1 MRITES
7 ATIGDFLAGV
17 NRSKSRISRLTT
29 QLATQN
35 RILRA
40 SDDPAG
46 TATLLRVDAELQ
58 RIGRY
63 GSAIQQGNT
72 LLEMTAG
79 SLDSMSGMLG
89 NVTSLLSHSLSGND
103 PAQMSQLADQ
113 VDLFLGFGVDLA
125 NTRCDGK
132 YIFGGTQTAQ
142 QPYVMA
148 GATGQYTYQGD
159 RGAIQFQVGE
169 GVSQIVN
176 ISGAAA
182 FGSTGAIALTGV
194 LDRSA
199 AVNTVVTS
207 TMQVTDGN
215 GATHDIVLTM
225 QKTDAATWSV
235 SASLPP
241 GSTGVT
247 LSGGTATLRFDP
259 VSGEPARIERGSPLV
274 LTTTGGAAGSTE
286 SSVNI
291 LLSAGALEEADTG
304 AGLSILG
311 GSYEASSVF
320 STLARISA
328 NLRNGI
334 APTADDLAMISMAR
348 DVIVQEASQAGLY
361 AASLST
367 ADDALS
373 ARSEYLLNLRSA
385 TQDVDVTEIGVK
397 LKLEQAML
405 EAMLN
410 AASHTIPKSLVDFLR

>member
-7 ATIGDFLAGV
+7 STIADLLAGV
-17 NRSKSRISRLTT
+17 TRSKSRISRLTM
-29 QLATQN
+29 QMATQN

-46 TATLLRVDAELQ
+46 TGTLLRVDAELK
-58 RIGRY
+58 RIGTF
-63 GSAIQQGNT
+63 GKAIEQGNT
-72 LLEMTAG
+72 LLKMTAG
-79 SLDSMSGMLG
+79 CLDGVSGMLG
-89 NVTSLLSHSLSGND
+89 DIGSLLANLPSGNN
-103 PAQMSQLADQ
+103 PVLLSQLADQ
-113 VDLFLGFGVDLA
+113 VDQLLGFGVDLA

-132 YIFGGTQTAQ
+132 YIFGGMQTTT

-148 GATGQYTYQGD
+148 GATGKYTYQGD
-159 RGAIQFQVGE
+159 RGAIQYQVGE
-169 GVSQIVN
+169 GISQVIN

-182 FGSTGAIALTGV
+182 FGSTGAISLTGV

-215 GATHDIVLTM
+215 GATHDIVLTL

-247 LSGGTATLRFDP
+247 LSGGTTTLRFDP
-259 VSGEPARIERGSPLV
+259 VSGEPGQIDRGSPLV
-274 LTTTGGAAGSTE
+274 LTTTGATAGSAE

-291 LLSAGALEEADTG
+291 LLSAGSLIEADTG
-304 AGLSILG
+304 EGLSILG
-311 GSYEASSVF
+311 GCYQATSVF
-320 STLARISA
+320 SALAQISA

-334 APTADDLAMISMAR
+334 APTADDLAMISMMQN
-348 DVIVQEASQAGLY
+348 VVMQETSRAGLY
-361 AASLST
+361 AANLTT

-373 ARSEYLLNLRSA
+373 ARSEYLLDLRSA
-385 TQDVDVTEIGVK
+385 TQDVDLTEIGVK

-410 AASHTIPKSLVDFLR
+410 AASNLIPKSLVDFLR